1 MEIIDTKNIRLPKK
15 LSKKER
21 KKLDKKRLKKYSKFL
36 RKNYEW
42 DYTYIIDLLRYKIKR
57 VRKYIKKHDI
67 IERQSLDKIVSQM
80 TETEQLLE
88 RVVSYDYSAD
98 LEREFIEKFGGKIRY
113 KTKFKKNHVL
123 EIEHDYSEINENQIE
138 EAKKEFAQ
146 ILDREFELR
155 KADLKKA
162 FELMTENIWGWW
174 D

>member
-1 MEIIDTKNIRLPKK
+1 MKITDTKSIKLPKK

-21 KKLDKKRLKKYSKFL
+21 KKRDKKRLKKYSKFL
-36 RKNYEW
+36 RKNYDW
-42 DYTYIIDLLRYKIKR
+42 DYNYIIDLLRYKIKR

-67 IERQSLDKIVSQM
+67 IEKQTLDEIVSQM

-88 RVVSYDYSAD
+88 RVVSYDYGSD

-113 KTKFKKNHVL
+113 NTKFKKNHVL
-123 EIEHDYSEINENQIE
+123 EIERDYSEINENQIE
-138 EAKKEFAQ
+138 EAKKEFEQ
-146 ILDREFELR
+146 MHEREFELR

-162 FELMTENIWGWW
+162 FDLMTENIWSWW

>member
-1 MEIIDTKNIRLPKK
+1 MKITDTKSIKLPKK

-21 KKLDKKRLKKYSKFL
+21 KKRDKKRLKKYSKFL
-36 RKNYEW
+36 RKNYDW
-42 DYTYIIDLLRYKIKR
+42 DYNYIIDLLRYKIKR

-67 IERQSLDKIVSQM
+67 IEKQTLDEIVSQM

-88 RVVSYDYSAD
+88 RVVSYDYGSD

-113 KTKFKKNHVL
+113 NTKFKKNHVL
-123 EIEHDYSEINENQIE
+123 EIERDYSEINENQME
-138 EAKKEFAQ
+138 EAKKEFEQ
-146 ILDREFELR
+146 MREREFELR

-162 FELMTENIWGWW
+162 FDLMTENIWSWW

>member
-1 MEIIDTKNIRLPKK
+1 MK
-15 LSKKER
+15 LNFRNLAR
-21 KKLDKKRLKKYSKFL
+21 KASLGLETDAGAAKRGYGK
-36 RKNYEW
+36 
-42 DYTYIIDLLRYKIKR
+42 
-57 VRKYIKKHDI
+57 
-67 IERQSLDKIVSQM
+67 
-80 TETEQLLE
+80 
-88 RVVSYDYSAD
+88 AD
-98 LEREFIEKFGGKIRY
+98 LIKAREFIAKFGGKIRY

-138 EAKKEFAQ
+138 EAKKEFEQ